1 MDILFIALSPIDAT
15 FSASFRNRAVIK
27 GFIELGHTVNIL
39 TVYSYDQSIIIDET
53 ECINELE
60 IIRLDKMADQ
70 NDNSQFSIVN
80 KGKKNILT
88 KIVRSIYHRIFPFD
102 SSFFLLKNI
111 DVNNLPKNQYDIVIS
126 SSDPKTSHLAA
137 LRLFNKGLKAGKWI
151 QYWGDPLTFDMTSRL
166 IYPKLLVKKIEFNII
181 KRADKIIYVSPLTK
195 IEQAELFRNISEK
208 MSFIPIPYEKAKLF
222 STTNNKKYIIGYHG
236 FYIKAVRNII
246 PLYDAVNNMNDNV
259 QLDIVGSSDMSIKC
273 TGNVKVYPNTNKI
286 EEFESKTDL
295 FAVVLNLHGNQLPGK
310 LFHLAATNRPI
321 LVILD
326 GERKG
331 EVKKYLEGFGR
342 FIICE
347 NNEDSISS
355 TVYKTIKE
363 NVHFEPCKAFKA
375 SVVARG
381 FLNDLSE

>member
-39 TVYSYDQSIIIDET
+39 TVYPYDQSIIIDET

-60 IIRLDKMADQ
+60 IVRLDKMSDQ
-70 NDNSQFSIVN
+70 NDNGQISIVN
-80 KGKKNILT
+80 KGKKNLLT

-111 DVNNLPKNQYDIVIS
+111 DVNNLPKNEYDIVIS

-137 LRLFNKGLKAGKWI
+137 IRLFNKGLKTGKWI

-166 IYPKLLVKKIEFNII
+166 IYPKLVVKKIEFNII

-195 IEQAELFRNISEK
+195 IEQAKIFRNISEK
-208 MSFIPIPYEKAKLF
+208 MSFLPIPYEKAKLF
-222 STTNNKKYIIGYHG
+222 STTNNEKYIIGYHG
-236 FYIKAVRNII
+236 FYNKAVRNII
-246 PLYDAVNNMNDNV
+246 PLYDAVNEMNGNV
-259 QLDIVGSSDMSIKC
+259 QLDIVGSSDMTLKS
-273 TGNVKVYPNTNKI
+273 TANVKVYANTNKI

-310 LFHLAATNRPI
+310 LYHLAATNRPI
-321 LVILD
+321 MVILD
-326 GERKG
+326 GENKG
-331 EVKKYLEGFGR
+331 
-342 FIICE
+342 
-347 NNEDSISS
+347 
-355 TVYKTIKE
+355 
-363 NVHFEPCKAFKA
+363 
-375 SVVARG
+375 
-381 FLNDLSE
+381 